1 MRIRLLLA
9 LSSGLVLAGCG
20 EQASEPA
27 APAAAPE
34 PAPAPAAAP
43 APAPAI
49 ERKPSPEGAFVY
61 IISPA
66 DGAEVQSPVMI
77 SFGLKGAGIA
87 PAGIDLPNTGHHHLL
102 VDTGLAT
109 MDLPIPADAQ
119 NIHFGLGQT
128 EASIELEPGEHTLQ
142 LVLGDVIHVPHDP
155 PLMSEQITITV
166 VE

>member
-9 LSSGLVLAGCG
+9 LSSGLVFAGCG

-34 PAPAPAAAP
+34 PAPAPVAAP
-43 APAPAI
+43 APGI

-66 DGAEVQSPVMI
+66 DGAEVQSPVTVL
-77 SFGLKGAGIA
+77 FGLKGFGVA

-109 MDLPIPADAQ
+109 MDLPVPADAQ

-128 EASIELEPGEHTLQ
+128 EATVELDPGEHTLQ

>member
-1 MRIRLLLA
+1 MRIRSLLA

-27 APAAAPE
+27 APAAAP
-34 PAPAPAAAP
+34 APAPAAAP
-43 APAPAI
+43 ASAPTL
-49 ERKPSPEGAFVY
+49 ERKPSPAGAFVY

-66 DGAEVQSPVMI
+66 DGAEVQSPVTI
-77 SFGLKGAGIA
+77 EFGLKGAGIA

-102 VDTGLAT
+102 VDTELAT
-109 MDLPIPADAQ
+109 MDLPIPADER

-128 EASIELEPGEHTLQ
+128 EATIELAPGEHTLQ

>member
-9 LSSGLVLAGCG
+9 LSSALVFAGCG

-27 APAAAPE
+27 APAAAP
-34 PAPAPAAAP
+34 AP
-43 APAPAI
+43 APAPATAPAI
-49 ERKPSPEGAFVY
+49 ARKPSPEGAFVY

-66 DGAEVQSPVMI
+66 DGAEVQSPVSI
-77 SFGLKGAGIA
+77 AFGLKGAGIA